1 MTRMAVEKTVRVN
14 KMKTLAAGTLLLL
27 MISPFGAG
35 FAGGGFVLKPNFTI
49 EGGNYRETLVFIS
62 GLAYAINRYEHAL
75 AGQHL
80 EPSHCLKQE
89 PVTSKLLVD
98 LLNETLSGT
107 VTPELVTDSLFQ
119 QLSRRFPCS

>member
-1 MTRMAVEKTVRVN
+1 MIRMVVEKTVRAN
-14 KMKTLAAGTLLLL
+14 KMKTLAAVTLLSL

-35 FAGGGFVLKPNFTI
+35 LAGGGFVLKPNFTI
-49 EGGNYRETLVFIS
+49 EGGSYRETLVFIS
-62 GLAYAINRYEHAL
+62 GLAYAISQYERDL

-80 EPSHCLKQE
+80 ESSYCLKGE

-107 VTPELVTDSLFQ
+107 VTPELATDSLFQ